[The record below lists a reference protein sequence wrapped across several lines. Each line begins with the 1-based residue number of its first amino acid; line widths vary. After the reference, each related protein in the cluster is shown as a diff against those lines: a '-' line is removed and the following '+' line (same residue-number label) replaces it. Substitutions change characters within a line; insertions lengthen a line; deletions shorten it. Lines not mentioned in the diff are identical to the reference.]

1 MASDDFFLGVE
12 RSVTGRRWLSRDHD
26 ERTALALTQ
35 RLDAPEL
42 IGRILAARGVGLD
55 DVETFLDPSLRHL
68 LPDPSH
74 LKGMEAATERLARA
88 VMQGEKVAVYGDYD
102 VDGATSAALLT
113 RYVRA
118 VGGTAAIY
126 IPDRIDEGYGP
137 NVEAFLGLGREG
149 ASLIVTVDCGT
160 TAFEPLKAAADAGID
175 VIVADHHEAEALLPP
190 AIAVVN
196 PNRLD
201 EDSPHSHMAAVGVTF
216 LLAVG
221 LNRALREA
229 GWFGAA
235 RAEPDMRQWLDLVA
249 LGTVCDV
256 VPLVGVNRAL
266 VSRGLAVMAA
276 RGNAGL
282 RALADIAGIDEAPG
296 AYHAGYMLGPRI
308 NAGGR
313 IGRADLG
320 ARLLVSDDEVET
332 TEIAAR
338 LDAYNRERQ
347 DTELGVLNAALDQV
361 EETGQAGQDAG
372 LIFVA
377 GEGWHPGVV
386 GIVAGRLANRFN
398 RPACVISINGDR
410 ATGSGRSIAGVDLGA
425 AIIAARQSGLL
436 LKGGGH
442 VMAAGFAAR
451 SIYLKAFGEFLQTR
465 LASEITV
472 AAQARG
478 LNLDGALSPGGATR
492 DLVAAIEKVGP
503 FGTKNPEPRVVL
515 PDVRVSWSKV
525 VGANHVSCSLSGA
538 DGSRLRGIAFR
549 AMDSE
554 LGPALLNADGAPLH
568 VAGKLRLNSW
578 QGNETVQMFIDDA
591 APAW

>member
-451 SIYLKAFGEFLQTR
+451 SIDLKAFGEFLQTR